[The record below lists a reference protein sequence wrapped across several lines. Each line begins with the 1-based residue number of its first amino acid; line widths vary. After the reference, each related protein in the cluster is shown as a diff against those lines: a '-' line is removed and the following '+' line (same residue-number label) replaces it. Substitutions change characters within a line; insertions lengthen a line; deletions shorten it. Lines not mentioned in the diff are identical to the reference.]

1 MTPGTARDLF
11 EMGNALDDIQ
21 PVIEPVAAAILD
33 HAKSLDH
40 PRNVG
45 ELKYLCHIRGNRG
58 EKLRQAK
65 GSTIL

>member
-45 ELKYLCHIRGNRG
+45 ELKYLCQG

-65 GSTIL
+65 GPTIL